1 MTSRNDLN
9 EVFKAETLASFQ
21 FLESEFNF
29 VPTLVTPQTVR
40 YESARVFVRVDFSY
54 GYEVEVSVGR
64 LQARSIAHGLRW
76 VAAAVGKTAEPL
88 LQASTVDR
96 LRDILRRSAELLRET
111 GTQVLSGD
119 ENAFNAVARL
129 QRQDADRVTREQLSK
144 QARRGLEKAWSTG
157 DFASVVEILEE
168 MPALGPL
175 DKERLQ
181 YARKHSD
188 RHKM

>member
-1 MTSRNDLN
+1 MPLSESPAAVHVALLLIPFDQALQNVTSDDL
-9 EVFKAETLASFQ
+9 
-21 FLESEFNF
+21 
-29 VPTLVTPQTVR
+29 
-40 YESARVFVRVDFSY
+40 
-54 GYEVEVSVGR
+54 R
-64 LQARSIAHGLRW
+64 LLP
-76 VAAAVGKTAEPL
+76 AAAGKTAEPL